1 MKSIPVACLYAGKP
15 EMKEMVEAAIRVHQ
29 NNDEAVAFGVASA
42 CILERV
48 LLGGGLPD
56 DEFIENCSGITQ
68 PVKDAWKKA
77 SAFDHLETLML
88 DISHEMMKGKEDSP
102 FYDLAGRSCALPGS
116 FIVPAFLF
124 QQAASEGAF
133 AKALRSNILGAG
145 DTCSRGVFIGAVLA
159 AADGEVPDDWSSKMD
174 EITMA
179 KIDAAA
185 ETIASLSAAE

>member
-1 MKSIPVACLYAGKP
+1 MYAGKP
-15 EMKEMVEAAIRVHQ
+15 EMKEKVEAAIRVHQ

-56 DEFIENCSGITQ
+56 DEFIENCSDITQ

-77 SAFDHLETLML
+77 SSFNDLETLML
-88 DISHEMMKGKEDSP
+88 DISHELMKGKEDSP
-102 FYDLAGRSCALPGS
+102 FYNLAGRSCALPGS
-116 FIVPAFLF
+116 FVVPAFF
-124 QQAASEGAF
+124 IQQATLSSEGAF

-159 AADGEVPDDWSSKMD
+159 AAAGEVPDDWSSKMD
-174 EITMA
+174 EVTMA

-185 ETIASLSAAE
+185 ETIGSLSTAK